1 MVTDYVVNSH
11 VTCEA
16 RDDYYGEPAKIK
28 KINFKVINESAQ
40 IVNALE
46 TGDIDISATIPLKEA
61 DYIES
66 LGYNVT
72 TSFGGYA
79 NVAIYSFAGP
89 LASKEA
95 RWAVSYA
102 MDRASIAQVMYNG
115 LSTVPSVPGIRARNR
130 L

>member
-1 MVTDYVVNSH
+1 MPRRPDVYK
-11 VTCEA
+11 
-16 RDDYYGEPAKIK
+16 R
-28 KINFKVINESAQ
+28 Q
-40 IVNALE
+40 
-46 TGDIDISATIPLKEA
+46 DISATIPLKEA

-102 MDRASIAQVMYNG
+102 MAVSYTHISVIVKSSMRSGSSPSHMSISASN
-115 LSTVPSVPGIRARNR
+115 PS
-130 L
+130 